1 MRISDWSSDVCSSDL
16 CAIGLRQSFLQ
27 DGAVAV
33 VGLKGENPPTLFQE
47 RKQCMAVVR
56 THVDHDR
63 PLQPAIEQFGYA
75 IGLVVMRTI
84 GPGERP
90 DCPCLAP
97 RVPESP
103 LHHRPGQKIGSTACR
118 ERVCHY
124 V

>member
-1 MRISDWSSDVCSSDL
+1 MEFRRVLFRS
-16 CAIGLRQSFLQ
+16 LQ

-47 RKQCMAVVR
+47 RKQCMAVAR

-75 IGLVVMRTI
+75 IGLVVMRTL

-90 DCPCLAP
+90 DCPCLAH
-97 RVPESP
+97 RVPDRKSGVSGKSVSVRVD
-103 LHHRPGQKIGSTACR
+103 LGGSSIFKK
-118 ERVCHY
+118 
-124 V
+124 